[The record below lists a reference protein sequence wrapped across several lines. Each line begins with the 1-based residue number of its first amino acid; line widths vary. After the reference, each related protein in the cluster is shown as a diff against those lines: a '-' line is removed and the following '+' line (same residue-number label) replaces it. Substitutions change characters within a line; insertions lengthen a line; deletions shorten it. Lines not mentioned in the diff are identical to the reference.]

1 MPPPWVTGYQRK
13 WLRRDLIA
21 GSVLAAVAI
30 PEVMGYTVISKTP
43 IVTGLYTLILPVI
56 IFAAI
61 GASRFLAVGA
71 DSALAA
77 VFAAGLGGAAITGV
91 TPGSAQ
97 WLAYTSIIALLC
109 GALLALAAIFRLGF
123 LADFISTPINIGVL
137 AGVGLTILVS
147 QIPQMLGVPTV
158 QGSWLEKQWALVN
171 SLGALNWRD
180 LAYALGALLVILG
193 FSRFLPKIPGAL
205 VAIVLFTGAAFI
217 LDSAASGVEVVGA
230 VQGGLPPFGLPA
242 GVGLVDIR
250 EHAATLLLISVSC
263 FVLIL
268 AESGVTGR
276 YYATK
281 HGDRVNLNR
290 DMVALAG
297 SNVAAG
303 LSGTFA
309 VGGSMSKTEIMESN
323 GGRSQVANLVMAAI
337 CVMVLLFLTPALA
350 SMPKAVLS
358 AVVFLIACRLIKVKE
373 LRQVFLKSKVEFV
386 AAVNTAIVIC
396 LFGAATGIGVAIVVS
411 VLHVMKLQYTAKSYV
426 LGLNSPARPTYT
438 RTRAGIQSE
447 PGLIVFRHDGPVL
460 YSNVN
465 RFVDEVSS
473 LVDAAPNQVR
483 WFILD
488 LTSFHNIDYTTGLGL
503 DRLFK
508 LLKSQGITIA
518 LLHSDPQIAT
528 ALSRCGLD
536 KYVPVD
542 RNFIDLSDAYS
553 AYRSDGGNP

>member
-1 MPPPWVTGYQRK
+1 MLPPWVTGYQRK

>member
-1 MPPPWVTGYQRK
+1 MTGYQRK

>member
-1 MPPPWVTGYQRK
+1 MTGYQRK

-193 FSRFLPKIPGAL
+193 FSRFQPKIPGAL

-447 PGLIVFRHDGPVL
+447 PGLIVFQHDGPVL